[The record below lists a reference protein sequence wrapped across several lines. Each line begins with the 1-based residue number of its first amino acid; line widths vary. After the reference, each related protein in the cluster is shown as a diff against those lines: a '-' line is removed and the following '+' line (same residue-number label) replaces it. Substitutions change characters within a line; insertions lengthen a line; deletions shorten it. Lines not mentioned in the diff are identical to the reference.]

1 MNERARRIERW
12 LEIPVVIA
20 AVSVVPAIFIQES
33 SLGEP
38 WQSIANG
45 VNWASWSVFALE
57 FVLMLAVVDSRW
69 EWLRKHPLEVAI
81 VFLSVPV
88 YPRGMHGI
96 RVLRLLRLLRLVSVG
111 SFARRAFSL
120 EGLHDAAIM
129 AVITVLGG
137 GSAFT
142 AVERGHNPEVKSTW
156 DGLWWAI
163 VTITTVGYG
172 DIVPKTTAGKVIAVV
187 VMIVG
192 IGFLAVL
199 TGAVAERFIHHSRA
213 EPE

>member
-1 MNERARRIERW
+1 MNERARRVERW

-20 AVSVVPAIFIQES
+20 ALSVVPAIFIQES

-45 VNWASWSVFALE
+45 VNWASWSVFAIE
-57 FVLMLAVVDSRW
+57 FVVMLVLVDSRW
-69 EWLRKHPLEVAI
+69 QYLRTHPLEVAI
-81 VFLSVPV
+81 VFLSAPL
-88 YPRGMHGI
+88 YPSGMHGI

-120 EGLHDAAIM
+120 EGLHYAGIM

-142 AVERGHNPEVKSTW
+142 AVERGHNPEVKNTW

-172 DIVPKTTAGKVIAVV
+172 DIVPKTTAGRLIAVV
-187 VMIVG
+187 VMVVG
-192 IGFLAVL
+192 IGFIAVL
-199 TGAVAERFIHHSRA
+199 TGAIAERFIHYTKPDSK
-213 EPE
+213 

>member
-1 MNERARRIERW
+1 VNERARRAERW
-12 LEIPVVIA
+12 LEIPVVLA
-20 AVSVVPAIFIQES
+20 AISVVPAIFIQES

-45 VNWASWSVFALE
+45 VNWASWVIFAVE
-57 FVLMLAVVDSRW
+57 FVAMLVLVDNRG
-69 EWLRKHPLEVAI
+69 EWLRTHPLEVAI

-96 RVLRLLRLLRLVSVG
+96 RVLRLLRLLRLASFG
-111 SFARRAFSL
+111 TFARRAFSL
-120 EGLHDAAIM
+120 EGLHYAAIM
-129 AVITVLGG
+129 AVITVVAG

-142 AVERGHNPEVKSTW
+142 AVEKGHNPAVTNTW

-172 DIVPKTTAGKVIAVV
+172 DIVPKTTAGRIIAVF
-187 VMIVG
+187 VMVVG
-192 IGFLAVL
+192 IGFIAVL
-199 TGAVAERFIHHSRA
+199 TGAIAERFIHHGKE
-213 EPE
+213 EPQ